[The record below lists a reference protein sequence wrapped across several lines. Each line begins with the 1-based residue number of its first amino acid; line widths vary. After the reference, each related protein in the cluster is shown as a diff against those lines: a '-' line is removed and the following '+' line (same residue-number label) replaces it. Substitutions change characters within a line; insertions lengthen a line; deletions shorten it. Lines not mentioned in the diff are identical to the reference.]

1 MRLGRICGTVVA
13 TVKAEAFAS
22 RKLLLVTNVD
32 AQNPANSA
40 TSEDVYVAVDL
51 IGAGEGEIVLIAEG
65 SAARI
70 HRGCAN
76 IPTDAAV
83 VAIVD
88 TTRLGTKTTYEKV

>member
-1 MRLGRICGTVVA
+1 VRLGRICGTVVA
-13 TVKAEAFAS
+13 TIKAEGFAS

-32 AQNPANSA
+32 AQDPAKIA
-40 TSEDVYVAVDL
+40 TSGGIYVAVDL
-51 IGAGEGEIVLIAEG
+51 IGAGDGEIVLVAEG
-65 SAARI
+65 SAARVD
-70 HRGCAN
+70 RGCAN